1 MTTLVE
7 MQGISRR
14 FGHVTALSNVNLNL
28 YEGEVLALLGDN
40 GAGKSTL
47 IKCLTGVYQP
57 SEGSIRFA
65 GSVVSFSSPTI
76 ARSLGIE
83 TVYQDLALI
92 PRMSISRNFYL
103 GRELTKQAGPFTV
116 LDRDRMREESQSAL
130 ADIGITVRDTDE
142 PVGSLSG
149 GERQSIAIG
158 RALHFGSRLLILD
171 EPTSALSIG
180 ETNKVLSYVRA
191 AKESGLSVI
200 FITHNLHNVF
210 AVSDRI
216 TILRRGEKLGDYNR
230 DDISEDIVAGL
241 IMGDEPDR
249 PTTHE

>member
-1 MTTLVE
+1 M
-7 MQGISRR
+7 
-14 FGHVTALSNVNLNL
+14 
-28 YEGEVLALLGDN
+28 
-40 GAGKSTL
+40 
-47 IKCLTGVYQP
+47 
-57 SEGSIRFA
+57 
-65 GSVVSFSSPTI
+65 